1 MSAPAPPPPVS
12 PPSPVEPTSYSRAD
26 TSLTANSMSARQ
38 ERVGSS
44 KDTREQKGR
53 GARGGVF
60 ITWRTPVLVAAG
72 IVPVVGLSAAGVNPW
87 ATAAVWLAL
96 CLAALLG
103 DAATAPDPRML
114 AVERRIP
121 ARALLGERVD
131 TALRVR
137 NPGARRLRGWLRD
150 AWQPTAGAAAA
161 RAAIDIPPGEG
172 RTLGIPL
179 RPRRRGELASEFVVI
194 RSEGPLRLAGRQ
206 ARLDTRGALRVL
218 PPFTARRHLP
228 SRLARLR
235 ELDGNTSVQV
245 RGQGTEFDSLRE
257 YVRGDDVR
265 SIDWRATARS
275 ATTMLRTWRPER
287 DRHVVIVIDTGR
299 TAAAR
304 VGDGVRLDAAMEAAL
319 LLAALATRAG
329 DHVHLVMF
337 DRVVR
342 ARVTR
347 VDGPALL
354 PALVDAMAPVEPQL
368 IDTDWDA
375 AFAQVRALTSRPSLV
390 VLLTAQDAASAARGF
405 LGSLP
410 AVTRHAQVLVGTVV
424 DDPDAGAT
432 DAAPTARDADDV
444 YRAAAQERAVRDAA
458 LVSTAIGRAGGE
470 AIADTPDALP
480 PRIADRYLALKA
492 AGRL

>member
-1 MSAPAPPPPVS
+1 MYV
-12 PPSPVEPTSYSRAD
+12 T
-26 TSLTANSMSARQ
+26 
-38 ERVGSS
+38 
-44 KDTREQKGR
+44 GR
-53 GARGGVF
+53 L
-60 ITWRTPVLVAAG
+60 PVLVALGA
-72 IVPVVGLSAAGVNPW
+72 VPVVLLSLAGVDAWAAAGGWLVLCVVL
-87 ATAAVWLAL
+87 AAVDV
-96 CLAALLG
+96 LG
-103 DAATAPDPRML
+103 APDPR
-114 AVERRIP
+114 AVDLSRTLPRRV
-121 ARALLGERVD
+121 LLGESA
-131 TALRVR
+131 TASLRVR
-137 NPGARRLRGWLRD
+137 NRGARTLRGRVRD
-150 AWQPTAGAAAA
+150 AWQPTAGAPEG
-161 RAAIDIPPGEG
+161 RFPVTIPPGEA
-172 RTLGIPL
+172 RTIDVPL
-179 RPRRRGELASEFVVI
+179 RPRRRGELVSAFAVL
-194 RSEGPLRLAGRQ
+194 RSDGPLRLAGRQ
-206 ARLDTRGALRVL
+206 ARLESRGALRVL

-275 ATTMLRTWRPER
+275 HTTMLRTWRPER
-287 DRHVVIVIDTGR
+287 DRHVVILIDTGR

-304 VGDGVRLDAAMEAAL
+304 VGDGVRMDAAMEAAL

-329 DHVHLVMF
+329 DHTHLLMF
-337 DRVVR
+337 DRAVR

-375 AFAQVRALTSRPSLV
+375 AFAQIRLLTSRPSLV
-390 VLLTAQDAASAARGF
+390 VLLTAQDAPDAARGF

-410 AVTRHAQVLVGTVV
+410 ALTARAQVLVGTVT
-424 DDPDAGAT
+424 DDAEPAPERPDAAEVYRI
-432 DAAPTARDADDV
+432 AAMERTARDA
-444 YRAAAQERAVRDAA
+444 AVVADA
-458 LVSTAIGRAGGE
+458 IRRAGGE
-470 AIADTPDALP
+470 AIADTPDGLP